1 MILHKLKYFYPSELL
16 LMINTSQPAHKK
28 LDSYCKNFVLTFY
41 HVFNFCNYSTL
52 KEQWKFNRPDL
63 LPSSVIHHGRALLNY
78 QGDEDGSNI
87 DKPLVFGPVV
97 NKFHDRQTVDKVDP
111 SVLNTSQ
118 KKSSPLKSRDA
129 ERRDLM
135 VIKNKWDFLGDSR
148 QKRRQVKRK
157 ERNPK
162 SRRKIGINPQNGTL
176 DDQFYCPS
184 YFNKTEATRY
194 FTRKKYQAM
203 QKLMMKEIGNELK
216 H

>member
-1 MILHKLKYFYPSELL
+1 MHTVY
-16 LMINTSQPAHKK
+16 H
-28 LDSYCKNFVLTFY
+28 DSIYDFSL
-41 HVFNFCNYSTL
+41 FNFCDYSTL
-52 KEQWKFNRPDL
+52 KEQWKLNRQDL
-63 LPSSVIHHGRALLNY
+63 LPSSMIRHGRALLNY

-87 DKPLVFGPVV
+87 DKPLVFGPAV

-111 SVLNTSQ
+111 GMLNTSQ
-118 KKSSPLKSRDA
+118 KKSSSLKSRNA

-148 QKRRQVKRK
+148 QKRRNVKRK

-162 SRRKIGINPQNGTL
+162 SRSKIGSKQQNGTL

-194 FTRKKYQAM
+194 LTR
-203 QKLMMKEIGNELK
+203 
-216 H
+216 